1 MALLHRINP
10 EQNERR
16 YYLVF
21 TGPALLEKHAV
32 TRFWGRIGGQQRGM
46 VTPCDS
52 AAVAEELARRLV
64 GKRVKRGYKLI
75 EATYTC
81 SAPGAE
87 PEES

>member
-1 MALLHRINP
+1 MALLYRINP

-21 TGPALLEKHAV
+21 TGPALLEPHAV

-46 VTPCDS
+46 VTPCQSDEE
-52 AAVAEELARRLV
+52 AEQLARQLV

-75 EATYTC
+75 EATHG
-81 SAPGAE
+81 PG
-87 PEES
+87 ES